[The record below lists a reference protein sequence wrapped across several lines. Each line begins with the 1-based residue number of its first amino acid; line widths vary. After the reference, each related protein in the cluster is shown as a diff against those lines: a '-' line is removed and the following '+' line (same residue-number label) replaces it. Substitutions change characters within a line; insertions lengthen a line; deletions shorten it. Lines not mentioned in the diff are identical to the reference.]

1 MTQSVNIFK
10 EDKRLLIEVLNP
22 SKETMQT
29 VDKLFNK
36 AVIDLSNIFVE
47 SDVDAQAL
55 SEKEDADKKI
65 SMAKEATLA
74 PKVDE
79 PKNAAPEAKNEDV
92 KAKPQMRDVS
102 KMNINE
108 AKEWLTSFL
117 QAFDKKPSLEYNA
130 YRILV
135 AYSILRNRLDLI
147 DSLEGKSEK
156 ELHDLI
162 NNKKIISSIAQ
173 KVGYTFINEDSE
185 WV

>member
-47 SDVDAQAL
+47 SDVDAQVL

-65 SMAKEATLA
+65 NMAKEAVLA
-74 PKVDE
+74 PKADE
-79 PKNAAPEAKNEDV
+79 PKNAAPETKNEDV

-117 QAFDKKPSLEYNA
+117 QALDKKPSLEYNA

>member
-1 MTQSVNIFK
+1 
-10 EDKRLLIEVLNP
+10 
-22 SKETMQT
+22 
-29 VDKLFNK
+29 
-36 AVIDLSNIFVE
+36 
-47 SDVDAQAL
+47 
-55 SEKEDADKKI
+55 
-65 SMAKEATLA
+65 
-74 PKVDE
+74 
-79 PKNAAPEAKNEDV
+79 
-92 KAKPQMRDVS
+92 MRDVS

-117 QAFDKKPSLEYNA
+117 QALDKKPSLEYNA